1 MSFRE
6 TRGALRVLAGKSA
19 GQSLGKIETESN
31 RAQLRVDLDA
41 AGRRLSSGVVIASSV
56 PNRMNNSGCKYGA

>member
-6 TRGALRVLAGKSA
+6 ARGALRVLAGKSA

-31 RAQLRVDLDA
+31 RAQPRVDLGA
-41 AGRRLSSGVVIASSV
+41 SGRRLSSG
-56 PNRMNNSGCKYGA
+56 